1 MLDIAIIRQLSESIL
16 DLDFSVSS
24 DALET
29 FASIFTGKRKMKTKG
44 DAELLSNFLGQQS
57 KEIHD
62 IFQRLK
68 HKTGADLD
76 QTITSPRDNPDEPRS
91 NYFALREIMKLEYT
105 VISEHQSLLECFSND
120 EKTLLNTFN
129 LLNADNDG
137 IQFEAVLHLS
147 VFVLVPHR
155 SEQIVKRIR
164 KNKALIRS
172 FLEDYFP

>member
-1 MLDIAIIRQLSESIL
+1 MLDVAIIRQLCETIL

-29 FASIFTGKRKMKTKG
+29 FASIFTGKRKIKIKG
-44 DAELLSNFLGQQS
+44 DAEQLGNFLNQHS
-57 KEIHD
+57 KEIHEV
-62 IFQRLK
+62 FQYLK
-68 HKTGADLD
+68 QKTGLDLD
-76 QTITSPRDNPDEPRS
+76 STNNSQLEIADQPRA

-105 VISEHQSLLECFSND
+105 VINEHRSMLECFSND

-147 VFVLVPHR
+147 VFVLMPNR
-155 SEQIVKRIR
+155 SEQIVKRIS